1 MPQMDFAMY
10 APQIVWLVITF
21 AVLYFLMARAALPRI
36 AAILAARDAK
46 ITNDLNAAQA
56 MKVQADAAQ
65 ANYDRI
71 AAETRANAQRVTAAA
86 REVAT
91 ALQAKE
97 IAALDAR
104 LAEQARKAD
113 AGVAAARAKAMDGLR
128 DLAAELAQVTAEK
141 LLGAKVD
148 RQAAAKAVDAELKK
162 GS

>member
-1 MPQMDFAMY
+1 MPQLDAATY

-46 ITNDLNAAQA
+46 ITGDLNAAQA
-56 MKVQADAAQ
+56 MKVQAEGAQ
-65 ANYDRI
+65 ANYDRVT
-71 AAETRANAQRVTAAA
+71 AETRANAQRVTAAA
-86 REVAT
+86 REAAT

-141 LLGAKVD
+141 LVGSKVD
-148 RQAAAKAVDAELKK
+148 RQAAVKAVDAELKK